1 MIKQE
6 NPNFVASFYA
16 PNPMEVTYWIDL
28 STDANGNVI
37 KSYTSNDWLPV
48 NYFTNT
54 DQSVEIKK
62 LKQEI
67 ADEVNRAKQA
77 EQKLTNNLNGKANK
91 STTLAGYG
99 ITDAY
104 TKLETDAKAIKIAQA
119 ECARLVASAPETL
132 NTLDEIAAA
141 LGDDPNFATTI
152 TNQLGTKANKSTT
165 LAGYGITDAYTKL
178 ETDAKAIKIAQA
190 ECARLVASAPE
201 TLNTL
206 DEIAAALGDDPNFAT
221 TITNQ
226 LGTKANKSDVYTK
239 SEANN
244 KINTAVANK
253 VTSTDVTQIKIVDE
267 IPEIGSQTPGIL
279 YIKLS
284 A

>member
-37 KSYTSNDWLPV
+37 KSYTGNDWLPV

-67 ADEVNRAKQA
+67 AA
-77 EQKLTNNLNGKANK
+77 EQKLTNDLNGKANK

-104 TKLETDAKAIKIAQA
+104 TKLETDAKAI
-119 ECARLVASAPETL
+119 E
-132 NTLDEIAAA
+132 
-141 LGDDPNFATTI
+141 
-152 TNQLGTKANKSTT
+152 
-165 LAGYGITDAYTKL
+165 
-178 ETDAKAIKIAQA
+178 IAQA

-253 VTSTDVTQIKIVDE
+253 VTSTDVTQIKVVNE
-267 IPEIGSQTPGIL
+267 IPEVGSQTPGIL

>member
-16 PNPMEVTYWIDL
+16 PNPIEVTYWIDL

-37 KSYTSNDWLPV
+37 KSYTGNDWLPV

-77 EQKLTNNLNGKANK
+77 EQKLTNDLNGKANK

-99 ITDAY
+99 ITDA
-104 TKLETDAKAIKIAQA
+104 
-119 ECARLVASAPETL
+119 
-132 NTLDEIAAA
+132 
-141 LGDDPNFATTI
+141 
-152 TNQLGTKANKSTT
+152 
-165 LAGYGITDAYTKL
+165 
-178 ETDAKAIKIAQA
+178 
-190 ECARLVASAPE
+190 
-201 TLNTL
+201 
-206 DEIAAALGDDPNFAT
+206 
-221 TITNQ
+221 
-226 LGTKANKSDVYTK
+226 YTK

-267 IPEIGSQTPGIL
+267 IPEVGSQTPGIL

>member
-37 KSYTSNDWLPV
+37 KSYTGNDWLPV

-77 EQKLTNNLNGKANK
+77 EQKLTNDLNGKANK

-99 ITDAY
+99 INDAY
-104 TKLETDAKAIKIAQA
+104 TKLETDAKAIEIAQA

-141 LGDDPNFATTI
+141 LGDDPNFATTM
-152 TNQLGTKANKSTT
+152 TNQLGTKANKTEV
-165 LAGYGITDAYTKL
+165 YTKS
-178 ETDAKAIKIAQA
+178 ETDAKAIEIAQA

-221 TITNQ
+221 TMTNQ
-226 LGTKANKSDVYTK
+226 LGTKANKTEVYTK
-239 SEANN
+239 SETDN
-244 KINTAVANK
+244 KVNTAVANK
-253 VTSTDVTQIKIVDE
+253 VTSTDVTQIKVVNE
-267 IPEIGSQTPGIL
+267 IPEVGSQTPGIL

>member
-37 KSYTSNDWLPV
+37 KSYTGNDWLPV

-67 ADEVNRAKQA
+67 AD
-77 EQKLTNNLNGKANK
+77 KANK

-104 TKLETDAKAIKIAQA
+104 TKLETDAKAI
-119 ECARLVASAPETL
+119 E
-132 NTLDEIAAA
+132 
-141 LGDDPNFATTI
+141 
-152 TNQLGTKANKSTT
+152 
-165 LAGYGITDAYTKL
+165 
-178 ETDAKAIKIAQA
+178 IAQA

-253 VTSTDVTQIKIVDE
+253 VTSTDVTQIKVVNE
-267 IPEIGSQTPGIL
+267 IPEVGSQTPGIL

>member
-37 KSYTSNDWLPV
+37 KSYTGNDWLPV

-77 EQKLTNNLNGKANK
+77 EQKLTNDLNSK
-91 STTLAGYG
+91 
-99 ITDAY
+99 
-104 TKLETDAKAIKIAQA
+104 
-119 ECARLVASAPETL
+119 V
-132 NTLDEIAAA
+132 
-141 LGDDPNFATTI
+141 
-152 TNQLGTKANKSTT
+152 
-165 LAGYGITDAYTKL
+165 
-178 ETDAKAIKIAQA
+178 
-190 ECARLVASAPE
+190 
-201 TLNTL
+201 
-206 DEIAAALGDDPNFAT
+206 
-221 TITNQ
+221 
-226 LGTKANKSDVYTK
+226 
-239 SEANN
+239 
-244 KINTAVANK
+244 NTAVANK
-253 VTSTDVTQIKIVDE
+253 VTSTDVTQIKVVNE
-267 IPEIGSQTPGIL
+267 IPEVGSQTPGIL

>member
-28 STDANGNVI
+28 SEDANGNVI
-37 KSYTSNDWLPV
+37 KTYDG
-48 NYFTNT
+48 
-54 DQSVEIKK
+54 KK
-62 LKQEI
+62 WIPLNNQVRQAI
-67 ADEVNRAKQA
+67 DNEVNRAKQA
-77 EQKLTNNLNGKANK
+77 EQKLTNDLNNKANK

-104 TKLETDAKAIKIAQA
+104 TKLETDAKAIEIAQA

-141 LGDDPNFATTI
+141 LGDDPNFATTM
-152 TNQLGTKANKSTT
+152 TNQLGTKANKT
-165 LAGYGITDAYTKL
+165 
-178 ETDAKAIKIAQA
+178 E
-190 ECARLVASAPE
+190 
-201 TLNTL
+201 
-206 DEIAAALGDDPNFAT
+206 
-221 TITNQ
+221 
-226 LGTKANKSDVYTK
+226 VYTK

-267 IPEIGSQTPGIL
+267 VPEVGSQTPGIL

>member
-28 STDANGNVI
+28 STDTNGNVI
-37 KSYTSNDWLPV
+37 KCYTGNDWLPV

-77 EQKLTNNLNGKANK
+77 EQKLTNDLNGKANK

-104 TKLETDAKAIKIAQA
+104 TKLETD
-119 ECARLVASAPETL
+119 
-132 NTLDEIAAA
+132 
-141 LGDDPNFATTI
+141 
-152 TNQLGTKANKSTT
+152 NK
-165 LAGYGITDAYTKL
+165 
-178 ETDAKAIKIAQA
+178 
-190 ECARLVASAPE
+190 V
-201 TLNTL
+201 
-206 DEIAAALGDDPNFAT
+206 
-221 TITNQ
+221 
-226 LGTKANKSDVYTK
+226 
-239 SEANN
+239 
-244 KINTAVANK
+244 NTAVANK

-267 IPEIGSQTPGIL
+267 VPEVGSQTPGIL

>member
-37 KSYTSNDWLPV
+37 KSYTGNDWLPV

-77 EQKLTNNLNGKANK
+77 EQKLTNDLNGKANK

-99 ITDAY
+99 ITNG
-104 TKLETDAKAIKIAQA
+104 AKK
-119 ECARLVASAPETL
+119 E
-132 NTLDEIAAA
+132 N
-141 LGDDPNFATTI
+141 G
-152 TNQLGTKANKSTT
+152 AN
-165 LAGYGITDAYTKL
+165 
-178 ETDAKAIKIAQA
+178 
-190 ECARLVASAPE
+190 R
-201 TLNTL
+201 
-206 DEIAAALGDDPNFAT
+206 
-221 TITNQ
+221 
-226 LGTKANKSDVYTK
+226 
-239 SEANN
+239 
-244 KINTAVANK
+244 
-253 VTSTDVTQIKIVDE
+253 
-267 IPEIGSQTPGIL
+267 
-279 YIKLS
+279 
-284 A
+284 

>member
-37 KSYTSNDWLPV
+37 KSYTGNDWLPV

-67 ADEVNRAKQA
+67 ADA
-77 EQKLTNNLNGKANK
+77 EQKLTSDLNGKANK

-99 ITDAY
+99 ITNAY
-104 TKLETDAKAIKIAQA
+104 TKLETDAKAI
-119 ECARLVASAPETL
+119 E
-132 NTLDEIAAA
+132 
-141 LGDDPNFATTI
+141 
-152 TNQLGTKANKSTT
+152 
-165 LAGYGITDAYTKL
+165 
-178 ETDAKAIKIAQA
+178 IAQA

-267 IPEIGSQTPGIL
+267 IPEVGSQTPGIL

-284 A
+284 AA

>member
-37 KSYTSNDWLPV
+37 KSYTGNDWLLV
-48 NYFTNT
+48 NYFTNNT

-77 EQKLTNNLNGKANK
+77 EQKLTNDLNGKANK

-99 ITDAY
+99 IINAY
-104 TKLETDAKAIKIAQA
+104 TKLETDAKAI
-119 ECARLVASAPETL
+119 E
-132 NTLDEIAAA
+132 
-141 LGDDPNFATTI
+141 
-152 TNQLGTKANKSTT
+152 
-165 LAGYGITDAYTKL
+165 
-178 ETDAKAIKIAQA
+178 IAQA

-267 IPEIGSQTPGIL
+267 IPEVGSQTPGIL

-284 A
+284 AA

>member
-37 KSYTSNDWLPV
+37 KSYTGNDWLPV
-48 NYFTNT
+48 NYFTN
-54 DQSVEIKK
+54 
-62 LKQEI
+62 QEI

-77 EQKLTNNLNGKANK
+77 EQKLTNDLNGKANK

-99 ITDAY
+99 INDAY
-104 TKLETDAKAIKIAQA
+104 TKLETDAKAI
-119 ECARLVASAPETL
+119 E
-132 NTLDEIAAA
+132 
-141 LGDDPNFATTI
+141 
-152 TNQLGTKANKSTT
+152 
-165 LAGYGITDAYTKL
+165 
-178 ETDAKAIKIAQA
+178 IAQA

-267 IPEIGSQTPGIL
+267 VPEVGSQTPGIL

>member
-6 NPNFVASFYA
+6 NPNFLASVYA

-37 KSYTSNDWLPV
+37 KSYTGNDWLPV

-77 EQKLTNNLNGKANK
+77 EQKLTNDLNGKANK

-99 ITDAY
+99 INDAY
-104 TKLETDAKAIKIAQA
+104 TKLETDAKAIEIAQA
-119 ECARLVASAPETL
+119 ECAKLVASA
-132 NTLDEIAAA
+132 
-141 LGDDPNFATTI
+141 
-152 TNQLGTKANKSTT
+152 
-165 LAGYGITDAYTKL
+165 
-178 ETDAKAIKIAQA
+178 
-190 ECARLVASAPE
+190 
-201 TLNTL
+201 

-267 IPEIGSQTPGIL
+267 VPEVGSQTPGIL

>member
-6 NPNFVASFYA
+6 NPNFLASVYA

-37 KSYTSNDWLPV
+37 KSYTGNDWLPV
-48 NYFTNT
+48 NQFTNT

-77 EQKLTNNLNGKANK
+77 EQKLTNDLNGKANK
-91 STTLAGYG
+91 S
-99 ITDAY
+99 D
-104 TKLETDAKAIKIAQA
+104 
-119 ECARLVASAPETL
+119 
-132 NTLDEIAAA
+132 
-141 LGDDPNFATTI
+141 
-152 TNQLGTKANKSTT
+152 
-165 LAGYGITDAYTKL
+165 
-178 ETDAKAIKIAQA
+178 
-190 ECARLVASAPE
+190 
-201 TLNTL
+201 
-206 DEIAAALGDDPNFAT
+206 
-221 TITNQ
+221 
-226 LGTKANKSDVYTK
+226 
-239 SEANN
+239 
-244 KINTAVANK
+244 VANK

-267 IPEIGSQTPGIL
+267 VPEVGSQTPGIL

>member
-37 KSYTSNDWLPV
+37 KSYTGNDWLPV

-77 EQKLTNNLNGKANK
+77 EQKLTNDLNGK
-91 STTLAGYG
+91 
-99 ITDAY
+99 
-104 TKLETDAKAIKIAQA
+104 
-119 ECARLVASAPETL
+119 
-132 NTLDEIAAA
+132 
-141 LGDDPNFATTI
+141 
-152 TNQLGTKANKSTT
+152 
-165 LAGYGITDAYTKL
+165 
-178 ETDAKAIKIAQA
+178 
-190 ECARLVASAPE
+190 
-201 TLNTL
+201 
-206 DEIAAALGDDPNFAT
+206 
-221 TITNQ
+221 
-226 LGTKANKSDVYTK
+226 
-239 SEANN
+239 ANN

-253 VTSTDVTQIKIVDE
+253 VTSTDVTQIKVVDE
-267 IPEIGSQTPGIL
+267 IPEVGSQTPGIL

>member
-37 KSYTSNDWLPV
+37 KSYAGNDWLPV

-77 EQKLTNNLNGKANK
+77 EQKLINDLNGKANK

-99 ITDAY
+99 INDAY
-104 TKLETDAKAIKIAQA
+104 TKLETDAKAI
-119 ECARLVASAPETL
+119 E
-132 NTLDEIAAA
+132 
-141 LGDDPNFATTI
+141 
-152 TNQLGTKANKSTT
+152 
-165 LAGYGITDAYTKL
+165 
-178 ETDAKAIKIAQA
+178 IAQA

-267 IPEIGSQTPGIL
+267 VPEVGSQTPGIL

>member
-37 KSYTSNDWLPV
+37 KSYTGNDWLPV

-77 EQKLTNNLNGKANK
+77 EQKLTNDLNGKANK

-99 ITDAY
+99 INDA
-104 TKLETDAKAIKIAQA
+104 
-119 ECARLVASAPETL
+119 
-132 NTLDEIAAA
+132 
-141 LGDDPNFATTI
+141 
-152 TNQLGTKANKSTT
+152 
-165 LAGYGITDAYTKL
+165 
-178 ETDAKAIKIAQA
+178 
-190 ECARLVASAPE
+190 
-201 TLNTL
+201 
-206 DEIAAALGDDPNFAT
+206 
-221 TITNQ
+221 
-226 LGTKANKSDVYTK
+226 YTK

-253 VTSTDVTQIKIVDE
+253 VTSTDVTQIKVVNE
-267 IPEIGSQTPGIL
+267 IPEVGSQTPGIL

>member
-6 NPNFVASFYA
+6 NPNFLASFYA
-16 PNPMEVTYWIDL
+16 PNPTEVTYWIDL
-28 STDANGNVI
+28 STDTNGNVI
-37 KSYTSNDWLPV
+37 KSYTGDDWLPI

-54 DQSVEIKK
+54 DQNIEIKK

-104 TKLETDAKAIKIAQA
+104 TK
-119 ECARLVASAPETL
+119 
-132 NTLDEIAAA
+132 
-141 LGDDPNFATTI
+141 
-152 TNQLGTKANKSTT
+152 
-165 LAGYGITDAYTKL
+165 
-178 ETDAKAIKIAQA
+178 
-190 ECARLVASAPE
+190 
-201 TLNTL
+201 
-206 DEIAAALGDDPNFAT
+206 
-221 TITNQ
+221 
-226 LGTKANKSDVYTK
+226 

-267 IPEIGSQTPGIL
+267 VPEVGSQTPGIL

>member
-37 KSYTSNDWLPV
+37 KSYTGNDWLPV

-67 ADEVNRAKQA
+67 A
-77 EQKLTNNLNGKANK
+77 
-91 STTLAGYG
+91 
-99 ITDAY
+99 
-104 TKLETDAKAIKIAQA
+104 
-119 ECARLVASAPETL
+119 
-132 NTLDEIAAA
+132 
-141 LGDDPNFATTI
+141 
-152 TNQLGTKANKSTT
+152 
-165 LAGYGITDAYTKL
+165 
-178 ETDAKAIKIAQA
+178 
-190 ECARLVASAPE
+190 
-201 TLNTL
+201 
-206 DEIAAALGDDPNFAT
+206 
-221 TITNQ
+221 
-226 LGTKANKSDVYTK
+226 
-239 SEANN
+239 
-244 KINTAVANK
+244 NK

-267 IPEIGSQTPGIL
+267 VPEVGSQTPGIL

>member
-6 NPNFVASFYA
+6 SPNFLASVYA

-37 KSYTSNDWLPV
+37 KSYKGNDWLPV
-48 NYFTNT
+48 NSFTNT

-77 EQKLTNNLNGKANK
+77 EQKLTNGLNGKANK
-91 STTLAGYG
+91 S
-99 ITDAY
+99 D
-104 TKLETDAKAIKIAQA
+104 
-119 ECARLVASAPETL
+119 
-132 NTLDEIAAA
+132 
-141 LGDDPNFATTI
+141 
-152 TNQLGTKANKSTT
+152 
-165 LAGYGITDAYTKL
+165 
-178 ETDAKAIKIAQA
+178 
-190 ECARLVASAPE
+190 
-201 TLNTL
+201 
-206 DEIAAALGDDPNFAT
+206 
-221 TITNQ
+221 
-226 LGTKANKSDVYTK
+226 
-239 SEANN
+239 
-244 KINTAVANK
+244 VANK

-267 IPEIGSQTPGIL
+267 IPEVGSQTSGIL

>member
-6 NPNFVASFYA
+6 NPNFLASVYA

-37 KSYTSNDWLPV
+37 KSYTGNDWLPV

-77 EQKLTNNLNGKANK
+77 EQKLTNDLNGKANK

-104 TKLETDAKAIKIAQA
+104 TKSETD
-119 ECARLVASAPETL
+119 
-132 NTLDEIAAA
+132 
-141 LGDDPNFATTI
+141 
-152 TNQLGTKANKSTT
+152 NK
-165 LAGYGITDAYTKL
+165 
-178 ETDAKAIKIAQA
+178 
-190 ECARLVASAPE
+190 V
-201 TLNTL
+201 
-206 DEIAAALGDDPNFAT
+206 
-221 TITNQ
+221 
-226 LGTKANKSDVYTK
+226 
-239 SEANN
+239 
-244 KINTAVANK
+244 NTAVANK

-267 IPEIGSQTPGIL
+267 IPEVGSQTPDIL

>member
-37 KSYTSNDWLPV
+37 KSYTGNDWLPV
-48 NYFTNT
+48 NYFTNL

-77 EQKLTNNLNGKANK
+77 EQKLTNDLNGKANK

-99 ITDAY
+99 ITNA
-104 TKLETDAKAIKIAQA
+104 
-119 ECARLVASAPETL
+119 
-132 NTLDEIAAA
+132 
-141 LGDDPNFATTI
+141 
-152 TNQLGTKANKSTT
+152 
-165 LAGYGITDAYTKL
+165 
-178 ETDAKAIKIAQA
+178 
-190 ECARLVASAPE
+190 
-201 TLNTL
+201 
-206 DEIAAALGDDPNFAT
+206 
-221 TITNQ
+221 
-226 LGTKANKSDVYTK
+226 YTK

-253 VTSTDVTQIKIVDE
+253 VTSTDVTQIKTVDE
-267 IPEIGSQTPGIL
+267 IPEVGSQTPGIL

-284 A
+284 AA

>member
-37 KSYTSNDWLPV
+37 KSYTGNDWLPV

-77 EQKLTNNLNGKANK
+77 EQKLTNDLNGKANK

-99 ITDAY
+99 INDAY
-104 TKLETDAKAIKIAQA
+104 TKLETDAKAIEIAQA
-119 ECARLVASAPETL
+119 ECARLVASA
-132 NTLDEIAAA
+132 
-141 LGDDPNFATTI
+141 
-152 TNQLGTKANKSTT
+152 
-165 LAGYGITDAYTKL
+165 
-178 ETDAKAIKIAQA
+178 
-190 ECARLVASAPE
+190 
-201 TLNTL
+201 
-206 DEIAAALGDDPNFAT
+206 
-221 TITNQ
+221 
-226 LGTKANKSDVYTK
+226 
-239 SEANN
+239 
-244 KINTAVANK
+244 
-253 VTSTDVTQIKIVDE
+253 
-267 IPEIGSQTPGIL
+267 
-279 YIKLS
+279 
-284 A
+284 

>member
-37 KSYTSNDWLPV
+37 KSYTGNDWLPV

-77 EQKLTNNLNGKANK
+77 EQKLTNDLNGKANK

-104 TKLETDAKAIKIAQA
+104 TKLETDAKAIEIAQA

-178 ETDAKAIKIAQA
+178 ETDAKAIEIAQA

-267 IPEIGSQTPGIL
+267 IPEVGSQTPGIL